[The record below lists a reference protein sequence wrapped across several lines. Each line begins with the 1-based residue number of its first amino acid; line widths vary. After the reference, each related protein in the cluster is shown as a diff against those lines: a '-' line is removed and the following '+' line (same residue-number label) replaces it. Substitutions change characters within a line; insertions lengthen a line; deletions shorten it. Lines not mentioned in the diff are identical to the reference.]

1 MRTANDIR
9 IGFTGAEGLFRL
21 MVVNVAV
28 FLIIAIGKMVFFLSG
43 SGSGLIEVVISFLG
57 MSSGLSKLVTQPWS
71 LITYMFVHESFLH
84 ILFNMLVLFWFG
96 KIFCEYFNSRKI
108 VVVYLLGGIAGA
120 LLFLLAYQLFPA
132 FEAVK
137 HSATL
142 IGASAGVIA
151 ILVAIS
157 TLLPDYSM
165 HLLLF
170 GAVRLKYIAGFM
182 VLLYLISIPDGNA
195 GGNISHLGG
204 ALFGFIYTKFHRQGT
219 DIGAWLDK
227 LIGFITGLFKPGS
240 KIKVVHRKSGSPVQ
254 GKTSGKPG
262 QDVIDAILDKIS
274 RSGFGSLSEKEKEI
288 LFKAS
293 KGKD

>member
-1 MRTANDIR
+1 MRTTNDIR
-9 IGFTGAEGLFRL
+9 IGFSGAEGLFRL
-21 MVVNVAV
+21 LVVNVAV
-28 FLIIAIGKMVFFLSG
+28 FLIIGIGKMAFFLSG
-43 SGSGLIEVVISFLG
+43 SGSGIIDWVITFLG
-57 MSSGLSKLVTQPWS
+57 MPSGISTLAVQPWS
-71 LITYMFVHESFLH
+71 LITYMFVHENFLH

-108 VVVYLLGGIAGA
+108 VAVYLLGGIAGA

-137 HSATL
+137 HSASL

-151 ILVAIS
+151 VVVAIS

-165 HLLLF
+165 HLLFF
-170 GAVRLKYIAGFM
+170 GPVRLKYIAGFM

-195 GGNISHLGG
+195 GGNISHVGG
-204 ALFGFIYTKFHRQGT
+204 ALFGFVYTRLYRRGN
-219 DIGAWLDK
+219 DIGLWLEK
-227 LIGFITGLFKPGS
+227 LIGLITGIFKPRP
-240 KIKVVHRKSGSPVQ
+240 KIKVVHRKPGTVSGSP
-254 GKTSGKPG
+254 SGKPG

-274 RSGFGSLSEKEKEI
+274 RSGYGSLSEKEKEI

-293 KGKD
+293 KGKE